1 MNFTNVKYI
10 FSKELRSFFN
20 SPVAYIVIVVFLVIL
35 GWFFTSNLF
44 VANLSSLRTVF
55 EMTPF
60 LLLFFAPAI
69 TMRLISEEK
78 KSGTLELLITKP
90 VLESEIITGKFLA
103 AWMLYFFTLLP
114 TLCYYVIVSFIGTLE
129 IGPVIGGYL
138 GLLLVGGVFLA
149 VSIVGSS
156 LTENQVVAFIVS
168 FLIVF
173 GLFMLDKVLF
183 YLPNETLFGYI
194 NITTVLEYISVDY
207 HFSNIA
213 RGVIDSRDLIYY
225 ASAISFM
232 LMLGTAVLQK
242 RRWS

>member
-1 MNFTNVKYI
+1 MNFTNIKYV
-10 FSKELRSFFN
+10 FLKELRSFFN

-44 VANLSSLRTVF
+44 IANISSLRTVF

-90 VLESEIITGKFLA
+90 VKESEIIVGKFLA

-114 TLCYYVIVSFIGTLE
+114 TLCYYITVSIIGSLDV
-129 IGPVIGGYL
+129 GPVVGGYL
-138 GLLLVGGVFLA
+138 GLLLVGAVFLA
-149 VSIVGSS
+149 VSVFGSS
-156 LTENQVVAFIVS
+156 ITENQVVAFIVS
-168 FLIVF
+168 FMIVF

-183 YLPNETLFGYI
+183 YLPSYLAST
-194 NITTVLEYISVDY
+194 LEYISVDY

-213 RGVIDSRDLIYY
+213 RGVIDSRDIIYY
-225 ASAISFM
+225 ASAIGFSLFT
-232 LMLGTAVLQK
+232 GTIVLQK

>member
-1 MNFTNVKYI
+1 MNFTNIKYI
-10 FSKELRSFFN
+10 FQKELRSFFN

-44 VANLSSLRTVF
+44 IANISSMRTVF

-90 VLESEIITGKFLA
+90 VHEYEIITGKFLA
-103 AWMLYFFTLLP
+103 AWVLYFFTLLP
-114 TLCYYVIVSFIGTLE
+114 TLVYYISISIIGKLD

-138 GLLLVGGVFLA
+138 GLMFVGAVFLA
-149 VSIVGSS
+149 VSVFGSS
-156 LTENQVVAFIVS
+156 ITENQVVAFIVS

-183 YLPNETLFGYI
+183 YLPS
-194 NITTVLEYISVDY
+194 TVASFLEYLSVDY

-213 RGVIDSRDLIYY
+213 KGVIDSRDLIYY
-225 ASAISFM
+225 ASAVGLS
-232 LMLGTAVLQK
+232 LMMGTVVLQK

>member
-1 MNFTNVKYI
+1 MNFRNVRYI
-10 FSKELRSFFN
+10 YSKELKSFFN

-44 VANLSSLRTVF
+44 IANLSSLRTVF

-90 VLESEIITGKFLA
+90 VKESEIITGKFLA
-103 AWMLYFFTLLP
+103 AWALYFFTLLP
-114 TLCYYVIVSFIGTLE
+114 TMCYYIIVSFIGSLE
-129 IGPVIGGYL
+129 LGPVIGGYL

-149 VSIVGSS
+149 VSIFGSS

-183 YLPNETLFGYI
+183 YLPSQLA
-194 NITTVLEYISVDY
+194 TVLEYISVDY

-225 ASAISFM
+225 ASAVSFM

>member
-1 MNFTNVKYI
+1 MNFTNVKSI
-10 FSKELRSFFN
+10 FFKELRSFFN

-44 VANLSSLRTVF
+44 IANISSLRTVF

-90 VLESEIITGKFLA
+90 VRESEIITGKFLA
-103 AWMLYFFTLLP
+103 AWTLYLFTLLP
-114 TLCYYVIVSFIGTLE
+114 TLCYFIIVSFIGTLE
-129 IGPVIGGYL
+129 LGPVIGGYI
-138 GLLLVGGVFLA
+138 GLMLVGAVFLA
-149 VSIVGSS
+149 VSIFGSS

-173 GLFMLDKVLF
+173 GLFMIDKVLI
-183 YLPNETLFGYI
+183 YLPSSFASI
-194 NITTVLEYISVDY
+194 FEYISVDY

-225 ASAISFM
+225 ASAIIF
-232 LMLGTAVLQK
+232 LLLLGTAVLQK

>member
-1 MNFTNVKYI
+1 MKFANIKYI
-10 FSKELRSFFN
+10 FQKELRSFFN

-44 VANLSSLRTVF
+44 IANISSMRTVF

-60 LLLFFAPAI
+60 LLLFFAPAV

-90 VLESEIITGKFLA
+90 VREYEIITGKFLA
-103 AWMLYFFTLLP
+103 AWALYFLTLMP
-114 TLCYYVIVSFIGTLE
+114 TLVYYISISVIGKLDL
-129 IGPVIGGYL
+129 GPVIGGYL
-138 GLLLVGGVFLA
+138 GLMFVGAVFLA
-149 VSIVGSS
+149 VSVFGSS
-156 LTENQVVAFIVS
+156 ITENQVVAFIVS

-183 YLPNETLFGYI
+183 YLPSTLAS
-194 NITTVLEYISVDY
+194 TLEYISVDY

-213 RGVIDSRDLIYY
+213 RGVIDSRDMIYY
-225 ASAISFM
+225 ASSVGFS
-232 LMLGTAVLQK
+232 LFLGTVVLQK

>member
-1 MNFTNVKYI
+1 MSFSNVRTI

-44 VANLSSLRTVF
+44 IANISSLRTVF

-78 KSGTLELLITKP
+78 KTGTLELLITKP
-90 VLESEIITGKFLA
+90 VRESEIIVGKFLA
-103 AWMLYFFTLLP
+103 AWALYVFTLLP
-114 TLCYYVIVSFIGTLE
+114 TLCYYVIVSSIGKLE
-129 IGPVIGGYL
+129 IGPVFGGYL

-149 VSIVGSS
+149 VSIVGSAM
-156 LTENQVVAFIVS
+156 TENQVVAFIVS

-173 GLFMLDKVLF
+173 GLFMLDKVLI
-183 YLPNETLFGYI
+183 YLPGSLA
-194 NITTVLEYISVDY
+194 TVFEYISVDY

-225 ASAISFM
+225 GSAVAIP
-232 LMLGTAVLQK
+232 LMLGTAILQK
-242 RRWS
+242 RRWA

>member
-1 MNFTNVKYI
+1 MSFSNVRTI

-44 VANLSSLRTVF
+44 IANISSLRTVF

-69 TMRLISEEK
+69 TMRLITEEE

-90 VLESEIITGKFLA
+90 VRESEIIVGKFLA
-103 AWMLYFFTLLP
+103 AWALYVFTLAP
-114 TLCYYVIVSFIGTLE
+114 TLCYYVIVSLIGHLE
-129 IGPVIGGYL
+129 IGPVVGGYL

-149 VSIVGSS
+149 VSIVGSA

-173 GLFMLDKVLF
+173 GLFMLDKVLI
-183 YLPNETLFGYI
+183 YLPVSLA
-194 NITTVLEYISVDY
+194 TVFEYISVDY

-213 RGVIDSRDLIYY
+213 RGVIDSRDIIYY
-225 ASAISFM
+225 GSAVTFL
-232 LMLGTAVLQK
+232 LMLGTAILQK